1 MSSVARG
8 TSHRVAG
15 HDLYVYTSIPVRSY
29 CTCVYCVPGV
39 HVLYSTVYVEGIL
52 YTCIQLL
59 HMYMYTYYQQLQ
71 LLTRYIHVCT
81 GTQNT
86 HWH

>member
-1 MSSVARG
+1 M
-8 TSHRVAG
+8 
-15 HDLYVYTSIPVRSY
+15 I
-29 CTCVYCVPGV
+29 CTCTQVYQFEVTVLVLVPVYCSMYTGCV
-39 HVLYSTVYVEGIL
+39 HVLYTVYVEGIL

>member
-1 MSSVARG
+1 M
-8 TSHRVAG
+8 
-15 HDLYVYTSIPVRSY
+15 I
-29 CTCVYCVPGV
+29 CTCTQVYQFEVTVPVYCVPGV
-39 HVLYSTVYVEGIL
+39 HVLYTVYVEGIL